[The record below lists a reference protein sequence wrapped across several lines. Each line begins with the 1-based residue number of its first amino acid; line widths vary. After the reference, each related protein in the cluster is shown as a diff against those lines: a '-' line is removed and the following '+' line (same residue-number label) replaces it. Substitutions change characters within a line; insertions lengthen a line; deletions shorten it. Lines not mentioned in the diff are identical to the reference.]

1 VTNPKPTIF
10 ANPWPLLFFSFQIHL
25 ISSFF
30 MQSSGL
36 LGKPTHKTSAL
47 TIESS
52 KESISEP
59 TQESY
64 VDEGLVT
71 TTEQTEIDHQ
81 ITDTLDV
88 SGDQI

>member
-1 VTNPKPTIF
+1 MASFI
-10 ANPWPLLFFSFQIHL
+10 LFFPNSSDQL
-25 ISSFF
+25 ILYAVFS
-30 MQSSGL
+30 L